1 VDRITGPD
9 TPVHPLLDGADL
21 LPAMQLTCALT
32 DSALRSELSRLK
44 GEAVDTAPMAQV
56 LPVYSR
62 LAGLALPGLEG
73 FSTAE
78 ASDAVASRPLSAGVI
93 SPADWPAARELVSRV
108 ARVLPVL
115 DELQPVTERAA
126 SVVGGETGGALAS
139 QVVYAEM
146 IGGDAWVAVRPTS
159 AAGVN
164 RTAGVSLESGEL
176 QREVALNSRYD
187 LRAVEPIEPLQRGA
201 VELHRRTTDIAR
213 SALEEATLGAV
224 LARDAPLVAHREA
237 TLVHQGER

>member
-1 VDRITGPD
+1 QEATGMQRQIVDTLVSGPGEILINLAAAADRITGPD
-9 TPVHPLLDGADL
+9 TPVHPLLDVADL
-21 LPAMQLTCALT
+21 LPAMQLTRALT

-108 ARVLPVL
+108 AR
-115 DELQPVTERAA
+115 
-126 SVVGGETGGALAS
+126 
-139 QVVYAEM
+139 
-146 IGGDAWVAVRPTS
+146 
-159 AAGVN
+159 
-164 RTAGVSLESGEL
+164 
-176 QREVALNSRYD
+176 
-187 LRAVEPIEPLQRGA
+187 
-201 VELHRRTTDIAR
+201 
-213 SALEEATLGAV
+213 
-224 LARDAPLVAHREA
+224 
-237 TLVHQGER
+237 